1 MAWEEFSSRVRTLQ
15 IGFMGEPNEVRPGRG
30 EFHENPSSCICKY
43 PNANLWEDSISRT
56 QDTIGNKYS
65 QGFDT
70 NKLTSEDFDEQLA
83 EDEHDIFDHLD
94 HTDNKKLL

>member
-30 EFHENPSSCICKY
+30 EFHENPSSCICEY
-43 PNANLWEDSISRT
+43 PDTNFWENSISRT

-65 QGFDT
+65 QEFDV
-70 NKLTSEDFDEQLA
+70 NNGEDLDQQSG
-83 EDEHDIFDHLD
+83 EDEHDIFDQ
-94 HTDNKKLL
+94 